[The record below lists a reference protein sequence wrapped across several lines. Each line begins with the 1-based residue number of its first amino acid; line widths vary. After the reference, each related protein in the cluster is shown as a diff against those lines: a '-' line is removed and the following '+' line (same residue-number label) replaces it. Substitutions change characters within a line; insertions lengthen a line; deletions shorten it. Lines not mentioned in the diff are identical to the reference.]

1 MQIDM
6 EARGKRPQ
14 FFDSAETDA
23 LMTALLETMSQLWA
37 TRERLAALERV
48 LQEAGLIEAGA
59 VEGQAL
65 TAEDEARLEASRQ
78 AFVADAFRA
87 LSADFQSLEAQAAEI
102 DARRNPPDNPLE
114 K

>member
-6 EARGKRPQ
+6 EARGKRPK
-14 FFDSAETDA
+14 FFENAETDA

-37 TRERLAALERV
+37 TRERLAALERT

-65 TAEDEARLEASRQ
+65 PAEDEARLAASRQ
-78 AFVADAFRA
+78 AFLADAFRA
-87 LSADFQSLEAQAAEI
+87 LSADFQSLKAKAADTDAQ
-102 DARRNPPDNPLE
+102 RNPPE